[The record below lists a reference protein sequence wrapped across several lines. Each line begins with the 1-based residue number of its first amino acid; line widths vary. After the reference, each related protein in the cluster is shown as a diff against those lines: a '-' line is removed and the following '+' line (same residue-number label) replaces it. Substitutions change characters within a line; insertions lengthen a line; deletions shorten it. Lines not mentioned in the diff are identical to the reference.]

1 MIKKIY
7 LKIKSIISNLK
18 QIIGNVYENL
28 EKELNKMTPEAR
40 ARWYSRF
47 FNPWRQI

>member
-7 LKIKSIISNLK
+7 LKIRSIISNLK

-28 EKELNKMTPEAR
+28 EKEFNQMTPEAR
-40 ARWYSRF
+40 ARWYSKF
-47 FNPWRQI
+47 FNPWG